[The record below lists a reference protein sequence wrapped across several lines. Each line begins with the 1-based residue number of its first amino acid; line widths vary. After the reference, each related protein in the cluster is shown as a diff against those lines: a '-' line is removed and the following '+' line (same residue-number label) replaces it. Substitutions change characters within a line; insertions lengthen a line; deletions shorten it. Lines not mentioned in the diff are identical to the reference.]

1 MPKLYTVAEANALL
15 LELTT
20 LLEDLQSQAE
30 ILAGI
35 QNEFREV
42 RKQVQT
48 NGHGGRTAALTGQA
62 TAAEQQVRVHLARLQ
77 DLDIELKDVQT
88 GLIDFYHEREGR
100 IVYLCWKLGEPSVG
114 YWHDLDAG
122 FAGRRPL

>member
-1 MPKLYTVAEANALL
+1 MPKLYTIAEADALL
-15 LELTT
+15 PELTT
-20 LLEDLQSQAE
+20 LLEDLQAQAA
-30 ILAGI
+30 ILAHA

-48 NGHGGRTAALTGQA
+48 NGHGGRMDSLTGQA
-62 TAAEQQVRVHLARLQ
+62 TTAEQRVRTHLARLQ
-77 DLDIELKDVQT
+77 ELDIELKDVQT

-100 IVYLCWKLGEPSVG
+100 IVYLCWKLDEPSVG

-122 FAGRRPL
+122 FAGRQPL

>member
-1 MPKLYTVAEANALL
+1 MPKLYSLDEANALL
-15 LELTT
+15 PQITG
-20 LLEDLQSQAE
+20 LLEDLQAQAE
-30 ILAGI
+30 ILARVQG
-35 QNEFREV
+35 EFREV

-48 NGHGGRTAALTGQA
+48 NGHGGHAEDLSGQA
-62 TAAEQQVRVHLARLQ
+62 ATAEQRVRDHLARLQ
-77 DLDIELKDVQT
+77 ELDIELKDVQT

-122 FAGRRPL
+122 FAGRQPL